1 MGKKKSEVKERVF
14 RNADVIVDKKIITE
28 FKHPVFKIMDV
39 IINEKPTKV
48 DFNKFEIKSKKVF
61 RVWDIN
67 QRTMVNFST
76 IKPVNSGDQNY
87 LNFIQKEYELM
98 AVSQI
103 TAQKNAEK
111 NLSKRRVA

>member
-1 MGKKKSEVKERVF
+1 
-14 RNADVIVDKKIITE
+14 
-28 FKHPVFKIMDV
+28 MDV
-39 IINEKPTKV
+39 VYERNVITV

-61 RVWDIN
+61 RVCDTKT
-67 QRTMVNFST
+67 QAMVNFSS
-76 IKPVNSGDQNY
+76 IKPIQADDQTY
-87 LNFIQKEYELM
+87 LNFIQKEYELI